1 MVSYH
6 IEDGMHLCKFHRRN
20 LWGLQPLTCIF
31 ASENGA
37 FGCWGYWICDALELL
52 LMQAI
57 SGRSD
62 CCFAAAMVWE
72 CLFGLLLCCCHGLG
86 MLSYLKGCLTF
97 QCTDTMAANIFS
109 SVLNQNM
116 SL

>member
-37 FGCWGYWICDALELL
+37 FGCCGYWICDALELL

-62 CCFAAAMVWE
+62 CCFAAVMVWE
-72 CLFGLLLCCCHGLG
+72 CLAISKVVSL
-86 MLSYLKGCLTF
+86 
-97 QCTDTMAANIFS
+97 FS
-109 SVLNQNM
+109 ARIRWLQISFLAC
-116 SL
+116 